1 MAAPL
6 FRIGLPSTIWLSS
19 VGIAFADYMLSLDF
33 GLIGTL
39 SWLVVLSGVFYFVR
53 FITN

>member
-19 VGIAFADYMLSLDF
+19 VGIAFADSTMSLDF
-33 GLIGTL
+33 GPISTL
-39 SWLVVLSGVFYFVR
+39 SWLVVISGVIYFISLIVS
-53 FITN
+53 